1 LRSVLGAYSYAVPGS
16 SRPNCPFTAAKS
28 TSALFESAEAWTTIF
43 GIVAFF
49 VVLLSDLSIQQ
60 ATTKTK
66 KNGRSHESLIAA
78 GLVHL
83 ETQTEGLLGQGLHSS
98 KRSSAQE
105 GRELRA
111 WQVGQCAIFTSTTV
125 LECRKNTG
133 DVFFS
138 HHFFSANLFFHRFF
152 GTRRFQEGV
161 ESIGAFLYHSK
172 TMLVL
177 WDPSYVRTPCF
188 WWTTRHVAW

>member
-1 LRSVLGAYSYAVPGS
+1 M
-16 SRPNCPFTAAKS
+16 
-28 TSALFESAEAWTTIF
+28 
-43 GIVAFF
+43 
-49 VVLLSDLSIQQ
+49 
-60 ATTKTK
+60 
-66 KNGRSHESLIAA
+66 IAA

-125 LECRKNTG
+125 LECRKKTG
-133 DVFFS
+133 DAWSPPFFLAT
-138 HHFFSANLFFHRFF
+138 FFFHRFLRSIA
-152 GTRRFQEGV
+152 GRFQEGV

-177 WDPSYVRTPCF
+177 WDPSYVRTPISGA
-188 WWTTRHVAW
+188 TRHVAW